1 MSQPSPAVQRRRM
14 TVAIILILALLAVA
28 VVVVGAVSAGA
39 NGAAG
44 AAASATPT
52 PTETPRPAPAAAAPP
67 ATVDTFDRTAH
78 SLDDPMSIWVVVNKL
93 RPMNPQ
99 DFEPEDLVFV
109 DVEHTFEPY
118 MRQEA
123 SDAIVTMFD
132 AAANEADLFLAS
144 NSAFRSYGAQENIY
158 DGDDLLTARPGFSE
172 HQTGLPMDIGASS
185 GECSIEAVLRRAA
198 RGHLAARQR
207 LPIRLHP
214 AVSRRQDGGH
224 RLRVGAVALP
234 LRRRAA
240 RDRDA
245 RHGASPP
252 SKSSS
257 GSRRRRPMNE
267 RMPHRGLSLTI
278 LIVNQLLAGVGVASG
293 IAVAALL
300 VDELTGV
307 VALAGLAQSASVLGA
322 ALAAIPLARLAV
334 RAGRH
339 VSLATGYACAFAG
352 AVLVVAAA
360 ASGWVVLVFLGLAAF
375 GAGAAAGLQARF
387 AATEVAAPGFEARY
401 MSLVLWAT
409 TLGSVAGPLLA
420 ETGAQVGA
428 ALGLPPLVGPF
439 LLSGAVF
446 AISSVLVATLLR
458 LPKAG
463 VLESDAVPAVAPAG
477 VPDDAAPGVP
487 DEAISAADRGAP
499 DEGARVS
506 TSAPAAPSSAPASP
520 PAAVGSWSALRTAVR
535 EPRALFAVLAI
546 VCSHTV
552 MIGVMVMTPV
562 HMTAHGLSLSLV
574 GVVLS
579 IHILG
584 MYGASP
590 IVGWLADRIG
600 SARVISLGIG
610 FLLTATLIGILM
622 PADDVLLIPLALGL
636 LGLGWSCGLI
646 GGSTLLNHSV
656 DASIRVPL
664 QGATDASMNLAAA
677 ASAALSGVVLGI
689 GGFAGVNM
697 VAVLVLVPL
706 VIAGL
711 RARRAA
717 RAARAA
723 TPAAQS

>member
-1 MSQPSPAVQRRRM
+1 
-14 TVAIILILALLAVA
+14 
-28 VVVVGAVSAGA
+28 
-39 NGAAG
+39 
-44 AAASATPT
+44 
-52 PTETPRPAPAAAAPP
+52 
-67 ATVDTFDRTAH
+67 
-78 SLDDPMSIWVVVNKL
+78 
-93 RPMNPQ
+93 
-99 DFEPEDLVFV
+99 
-109 DVEHTFEPY
+109 
-118 MRQEA
+118 
-123 SDAIVTMFD
+123 
-132 AAANEADLFLAS
+132 
-144 NSAFRSYGAQENIY
+144 
-158 DGDDLLTARPGFSE
+158 
-172 HQTGLPMDIGASS
+172 
-185 GECSIEAVLRRAA
+185 
-198 RGHLAARQR
+198 
-207 LPIRLHP
+207 
-214 AVSRRQDGGH
+214 
-224 RLRVGAVALP
+224 
-234 LRRRAA
+234 
-240 RDRDA
+240 
-245 RHGASPP
+245 
-252 SKSSS
+252 
-257 GSRRRRPMNE
+257 MNE
-267 RMPHRGLSLTI
+267 RMPHRGFSLTI
-278 LIVNQLLAGVGVASG
+278 LTVNQLLAGVGVASG

-307 VALAGLAQSASVLGA
+307 VALAGLAQSASVVGA
-322 ALAAIPLARLAV
+322 ALVAIPLARLAV

-339 VSLATGYACAFAG
+339 VSLATGYAFAFVG

-360 ASGWVVLVFLGLAAF
+360 ASVWIVLVFLGLAAF
-375 GAGAAAGLQARF
+375 GAGAATGLQARF

-420 ETGAQVGA
+420 ETGAEVGA

-446 AISSVLVATLLR
+446 AISSLLVATLLR

-463 VLESDAVPAVAPAG
+463 VLAS
-477 VPDDAAPGVP
+477 DAAPGGGPAV
-487 DEAISAADRGAP
+487 AADPPVA
-499 DEGARVS
+499 DVAE
-506 TSAPAAPSSAPASP
+506 PAAPIEVDESADPKASMPATT
-520 PAAVGSWSALRTAVR
+520 PAPTVGSWAALRIAVR

-600 SARVISLGIG
+600 SPRVISLGIG

-664 QGATDASMNLAAA
+664 QGATDAAMNLAAA
-677 ASAALSGVVLGI
+677 ASAALSGVVLGL
-689 GGFAGVNM
+689 GGFAGVNL

-711 RARRAA
+711 RARRAG

-723 TPAAQS
+723 APASQA

>member
-1 MSQPSPAVQRRRM
+1 
-14 TVAIILILALLAVA
+14 
-28 VVVVGAVSAGA
+28 
-39 NGAAG
+39 
-44 AAASATPT
+44 
-52 PTETPRPAPAAAAPP
+52 
-67 ATVDTFDRTAH
+67 
-78 SLDDPMSIWVVVNKL
+78 
-93 RPMNPQ
+93 
-99 DFEPEDLVFV
+99 
-109 DVEHTFEPY
+109 
-118 MRQEA
+118 
-123 SDAIVTMFD
+123 
-132 AAANEADLFLAS
+132 
-144 NSAFRSYGAQENIY
+144 
-158 DGDDLLTARPGFSE
+158 
-172 HQTGLPMDIGASS
+172 
-185 GECSIEAVLRRAA
+185 
-198 RGHLAARQR
+198 
-207 LPIRLHP
+207 
-214 AVSRRQDGGH
+214 
-224 RLRVGAVALP
+224 
-234 LRRRAA
+234 
-240 RDRDA
+240 
-245 RHGASPP
+245 
-252 SKSSS
+252 
-257 GSRRRRPMNE
+257 MNE
-267 RMPHRGLSLTI
+267 RMPHRGFSLTI

-322 ALAAIPLARLAV
+322 ALVAIPLARLAV

-339 VSLATGYACAFAG
+339 VSLATGYAFAFVG
-352 AVLVVAAA
+352 AVLVVVAA
-360 ASGWVVLVFLGLAAF
+360 ASGWIVLVFLGLAAF
-375 GAGAAAGLQARF
+375 GAGAATGLQARF

-420 ETGAQVGA
+420 ETGAEVGA

-446 AISSVLVATLLR
+446 AISSLLVATLLR

-463 VLESDAVPAVAPAG
+463 VLASDAPAGGDPVVADPAVADPA
-477 VPDDAAPGVP
+477 VADPAVADPAVIEVAEPANPAA
-487 DEAISAADRGAP
+487 AM
-499 DEGARVS
+499 
-506 TSAPAAPSSAPASP
+506 TSADPVPPAPAITPAAATTPARATT
-520 PAAVGSWSALRTAVR
+520 PAATVGSWAALRIAVR

-562 HMTAHGLSLSLV
+562 HMTAHGLTLSLV

-600 SARVISLGIG
+600 SARVISMGIG

-664 QGATDASMNLAAA
+664 QGATDAAMNLAAA
-677 ASAALSGVVLGI
+677 ASAALSGVVLGL
-689 GGFAGVNM
+689 GGFAGVNL

-711 RARRAA
+711 RARRAS
-717 RAARAA
+717 RAA
-723 TPAAQS
+723 PAAAPASQP

>member
-1 MSQPSPAVQRRRM
+1 
-14 TVAIILILALLAVA
+14 
-28 VVVVGAVSAGA
+28 
-39 NGAAG
+39 
-44 AAASATPT
+44 
-52 PTETPRPAPAAAAPP
+52 
-67 ATVDTFDRTAH
+67 
-78 SLDDPMSIWVVVNKL
+78 
-93 RPMNPQ
+93 
-99 DFEPEDLVFV
+99 
-109 DVEHTFEPY
+109 
-118 MRQEA
+118 
-123 SDAIVTMFD
+123 
-132 AAANEADLFLAS
+132 
-144 NSAFRSYGAQENIY
+144 
-158 DGDDLLTARPGFSE
+158 
-172 HQTGLPMDIGASS
+172 
-185 GECSIEAVLRRAA
+185 
-198 RGHLAARQR
+198 
-207 LPIRLHP
+207 
-214 AVSRRQDGGH
+214 
-224 RLRVGAVALP
+224 
-234 LRRRAA
+234 
-240 RDRDA
+240 
-245 RHGASPP
+245 
-252 SKSSS
+252 
-257 GSRRRRPMNE
+257 MNE
-267 RMPHRGLSLTI
+267 RMPHRGFSLTI

-322 ALAAIPLARLAV
+322 ALVAIPLARLAV

-339 VSLATGYACAFAG
+339 VSLATGYAFAFVG
-352 AVLVVAAA
+352 AVLVVIAA
-360 ASGWVVLVFLGLAAF
+360 ASGWIVLVFLGLAAF
-375 GAGAAAGLQARF
+375 GAGAATGLQARF

-420 ETGAQVGA
+420 ETGAEVGA

-446 AISSVLVATLLR
+446 AISSLLVATLLR

-463 VLESDAVPAVAPAG
+463 VLASDAAPVAADPVAADDRTAADPVTIDPIATDAAVTEIAEPAGPAAAVAPA
-477 VPDDAAPGVP
+477 
-487 DEAISAADRGAP
+487 
-499 DEGARVS
+499 
-506 TSAPAAPSSAPASP
+506 TQSAPATDAPTPATTP
-520 PAAVGSWSALRTAVR
+520 TPAVGSWAALRIAVR

-562 HMTAHGLSLSLV
+562 HMTAHGLSLTLV

-664 QGATDASMNLAAA
+664 QGATDAAMNLAAA
-677 ASAALSGVVLGI
+677 ASAALSGVVLGL

-711 RARRAA
+711 RARRATLA
-717 RAARAA
+717 ERAAAPAARA
-723 TPAAQS
+723 